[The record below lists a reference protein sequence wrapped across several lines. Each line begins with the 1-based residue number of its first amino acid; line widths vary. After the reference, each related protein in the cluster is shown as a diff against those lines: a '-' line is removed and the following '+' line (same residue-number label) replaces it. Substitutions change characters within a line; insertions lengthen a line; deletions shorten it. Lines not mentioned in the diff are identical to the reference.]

1 MTKEEKL
8 KLYILSKY
16 RSVREFTQHINMPY
30 STMST
35 ILRNG
40 IDNANIQNIIKI
52 CQALGISAD
61 DLAEG
66 RITPVNKEVNCSVNF
81 EELIN
86 EIKQIFLNADQIMI
100 DGIQATSEDV
110 HILIETFTG
119 AMDLYKKQFGLL
131 HTYSTK
137 PSGDDQ

>member
-16 RSVREFTQHINMPY
+16 RSVREFTQKIDMPY
-30 STMST
+30 STIST
-35 ILRNG
+35 IFRRG
-40 IDNANIQNIIKI
+40 IDSSNVLNIIKI
-52 CQALGISAD
+52 CQALEISAD
-61 DLAEG
+61 DLADG
-66 RITPVNKEVNCSVNF
+66 KITPINKNSNDSVNF

-86 EIKQIFLNADQIMI
+86 EVKQIFLNADQIMI

-131 HTYSTK
+131 HAYSTK